1 MDNSIIKLMLENN
14 THRVY
19 SLIVQMYF
27 EKIELHKASVF
38 KVWLSKELSIDP
50 DLIHESSIS
59 AALARHKKRLSKNP
73 RPELFRS
80 DSVQKSQ
87 PNTDFS
93 TDVPDVFPGFK

>member
-1 MDNSIIKLMLENN
+1 MDNSIIKLMLENR

-19 SLIVQMYF
+19 SLIVQMYY

-38 KVWLSKELSIDP
+38 KVWLAKELNIEP

-59 AALARHKKRLSKNP
+59 AALARHKKRLSKAP
-73 RPELFRS
+73 KPELFRT
-80 DSVQKSQ
+80 DSAQKSSS
-87 PNTDFS
+87 NTDFN